1 MREENERRT
10 EKHYKI
16 AGIVFNKAQKP
27 RPAIRAC
34 GGFPLWSKA
43 EDNEKGYDLKAYEDD
58 TPDGHR
64 ADADG
69 LDNGAKPYAH
79 ENVGE
84 GAHTA
89 SDPVIYVRPGVE
101 KIDVEL

>member
-1 MREENERRT
+1 M
-10 EKHYKI
+10 K
-16 AGIVFNKAQKP
+16 
-27 RPAIRAC
+27 
-34 GGFPLWSKA
+34 S
-43 EDNEKGYDLKAYEDD
+43 DEDD
-58 TPDGHR
+58 PAHRHR